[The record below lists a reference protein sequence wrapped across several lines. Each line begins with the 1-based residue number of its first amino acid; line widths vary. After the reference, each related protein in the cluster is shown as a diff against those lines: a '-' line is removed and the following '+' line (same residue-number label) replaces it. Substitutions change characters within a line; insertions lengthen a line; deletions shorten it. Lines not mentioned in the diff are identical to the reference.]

1 MPTIQTGRRN
11 DLLKLDVVD
20 LHRVQ
25 ALCASK
31 VVSNVRIDLWHLN
44 VDQSDEIEVLH

>member
-11 DLLKLDVVD
+11 DLLKLVDGD

-25 ALCASK
+25 ALWASK
-31 VVSNVRIDLWHLN
+31 ADLVVKGPV
-44 VDQSDEIEVLH
+44 